1 MAFADPWPSCPPT
14 SCLNFTVRDA
24 SATSLNLTVRL
35 AGVAVKST
43 TLSINI
49 NTGSQVQKC
58 AVTDYQQV
66 MTGRWPDHDKPV
78 R

>member
-43 TLSINI
+43 TLSL
-49 NTGSQVQKC
+49 GSG
-58 AVTDYQQV
+58 AVD
-66 MTGRWPDHDKPV
+66 PDEA
-78 R
+78 RTR